1 MHRLVKF
8 PSIKLEKLVR
18 NSFLIIFLLT
28 VFTACNT
35 TTKPS
40 LDFKKYF
47 KQGAEDAIYPSA
59 KQIEMLE
66 AFISEETY
74 QPSPSILDRV
84 YWDKI
89 LTTESGKKYLENALS
104 ELNKAP
110 EVPITDSIYRL
121 ANKEGN
127 RGIYK
132 PRYYRTMDRLE
143 HFVLAECLDNKG
155 RFLPQINNYSRAIL
169 EMKSWLHPNHDDD
182 ENGVLEGKR
191 VTIDLGARKFGS
203 VLALADVLLGDKLE
217 QDLRKDITTQ
227 LQWRII
233 DSYLKSSKILDKNN
247 TWIKS
252 TSNWNSVCT
261 SGSVFVSIAISKNK
275 EERIAAIGSALNSMK
290 YYLSGF
296 GDDGYCSEGLGYWG
310 YGFGHYLYLAQILYD
325 YTDGNIN
332 LFEADN
338 AQKLINV
345 GNFPEKFEIQKGKC
359 APFADGVSSISRK
372 GSNFAYA
379 LSAKNYGAIKPT
391 ELRLEEAVEQL
402 IAWANPKS
410 FTFEKKITKEIPE
423 FPDYSYFDDFG
434 MVISRG
440 KQEVP
445 FSIAMKAGHN
455 SENHNHSDV
464 GTYIIVLNKDIMT
477 GDIGA
482 PSYTAGAFS
491 KSNPA
496 RSSWGH
502 PVPRI
507 DNTLQSNGKEFSG
520 SITSTEFKENSDKV
534 VMDLKSAY
542 EISALKS
549 LVRTFKN
556 NKKGN
561 GIISIKDEFSAINKV
576 SFGVA
581 IMTLSE
587 YEIINSNTVILTTEN
602 QKIKAEVTSTGG
614 QLKIT
619 DELVPVKHLREGA
632 PAYRIGVDFTAPVSK
647 GSITIKYTPVL

>member
-1 MHRLVKF
+1 MHKLVKR
-8 PSIKLEKLVR
+8 PSINFEKLVK
-18 NSFLIIFLLT
+18 SSLIIIISLV
-28 VFTACNT
+28 VFTACET
-35 TTKPS
+35 TAKTP
-40 LDFKKYF
+40 LDIKEYLSQAK
-47 KQGAEDAIYPSA
+47 GEGIYPSP
-59 KQIEMLE
+59 KQIEMLKAIMPKE
-66 AFISEETY
+66 SF
-74 QPSPSILDRV
+74 QPSPSILDRT
-84 YWDKI
+84 YWEKI
-89 LTTESGKKYLENALS
+89 ATTNSGKDYLQKALS
-104 ELNKAP
+104 EFEKEP

-132 PRYYRTMDRLE
+132 PRYYRTMERLE
-143 HFVLAECLDNKG
+143 HFILAECLENKG

-169 EMKSWLHPNHDDD
+169 EMKSWLHPNHDDSG
-182 ENGVLEGKR
+182 NGVLEGKR

-203 VLALADVLLGDKLE
+203 VLALAEVLLGDKLE
-217 QDLRKDITTQ
+217 QDLRNEITTQ

-233 DSYLKSSKILDKNN
+233 DSYLTSCEILDKNN

-261 SGSVFVSIAISKNK
+261 SGSIFVSIVISKNE

-338 AQKLINV
+338 AQKLVNI
-345 GNFPEKFEIQKGKC
+345 GNFPEKFEIQNGKC

-372 GSNFAYA
+372 GSNFAYV
-379 LSAKNYGAIKPT
+379 LSAKQYGAIIPT
-391 ELRLEEAVEQL
+391 ELRLEEAMEQL
-402 IAWANPKS
+402 VAWSDPKS
-410 FTFEKKITKEIPE
+410 FTFEKNTTKEFTE
-423 FPDYSYFDDFG
+423 FPNYSYFDDFG

-440 KQEVP
+440 KQKVP
-445 FSIAMKAGHN
+445 FSIAIKAGHN
-455 SENHNHSDV
+455 AENHNHSDV
-464 GTYIIVLNKDIMT
+464 GTYIIVLNKDIMA

-482 PSYTAGAFS
+482 PSYMAGSFS
-491 KSNPA
+491 KDNPA

-507 DNTLQSNGKEFSG
+507 DNTLQSNGKEYSG
-520 SITSTEFKENSDKV
+520 TIVSTEFTETSDKV
-534 VMDLKSAY
+534 IMDMKPAY
-542 EISALKS
+542 EIESLKS
-549 LVRTFKN
+549 LVRTMKN
-556 NKKGN
+556 DKSGQ
-561 GIISIKDEFSAINKV
+561 GTITIQDEFSATKKV
-576 SFGVA
+576 AFGVA

-587 YEIINSNTVILTTEN
+587 YEIIDANTVILTTEN
-602 QKIKAEVTSTGG
+602 QKIKAEILSNGG
-614 QLKIT
+614 DIKIT

-632 PAYRIGVDFTAPVSK
+632 PAYRIGIDFTKPVSE
-647 GSITIKYTPVL
+647 GLITIKYTPIL